1 MNKPMHRRTLLKG
14 LGVGIVLPML
24 ECMQPARASEVEVPR
39 RMLLISNNLGV
50 LPGPFFP
57 KQSGES
63 YTLSPYLEE
72 LKDYR
77 HEFTVFSGLSHPGVI
92 GGHST
97 ENCFLTAARGPTR
110 SGFRNQVSLDQ
121 YAAET
126 LGQKT
131 RFATLNLGVNI
142 DRANRSLAWTR
153 DGALLPAEDSP
164 SDLFR
169 RLYFRGGQREIEG
182 RLHELRLRGSI
193 LDTVLED
200 SQQLSRQLGKRDQA
214 RLDQYFTS
222 IRELEQRLVLAGWWE
237 QHPTPAPDRPSPI
250 DIEDKSQFFEKFSL
264 MLSMAQLALETD
276 STRIVTL
283 MVDAYATPVFK
294 IADTET
300 SINDYHNLSHHGN
313 VVQKVAQLEAVD
325 RRQMRLLKHLLERFT
340 NVEDGPAR
348 LLDNTM
354 VLYGSNMGDSNTH
367 DNTNLPILLAG
378 GGFRHG
384 QHLAYDV
391 DNNRPLSNLFLSML
405 HRLKIPAD
413 KFGSSTGTL
422 SELVPSG

>member
-1 MNKPMHRRTLLKG
+1 LVLAS
-14 LGVGIVLPML
+14 VGIAGRV
-24 ECMQPARASEVEVPR
+24 ASDFTYVGQTYCVH
-39 RMLLISNNLGV
+39 LI
-50 LPGPFFP
+50 
-57 KQSGES
+57 
-63 YTLSPYLEE
+63 
-72 LKDYR
+72 
-77 HEFTVFSGLSHPGVI
+77 
-92 GGHST
+92 
-97 ENCFLTAARGPTR
+97 
-110 SGFRNQVSLDQ
+110 
-121 YAAET
+121 
-126 LGQKT
+126 
-131 RFATLNLGVNI
+131 
-142 DRANRSLAWTR
+142 
-153 DGALLPAEDSP
+153 LLPCARL
-164 SDLFR
+164 LF
-169 RLYFRGGQREIEG
+169 LWIA
-182 RLHELRLRGSI
+182 
-193 LDTVLED
+193 LED

-237 QHPTPAPDRPSPI
+237 QHPTPAPDRPSPT

-283 MVDAYATPVFK
+283 MVDAFATPVFK

>member
-63 YTLSPYLEE
+63 YTLSPYLEQ

-121 YAAET
+121 YAAEM

-164 SDLFR
+164 SNLYR
-169 RLYFRGGQREIEG
+169 RLFFRGGQREIEA

-237 QHPTPAPDRPSPI
+237 QHPTPAPDFPPPI

-264 MLSMAQLALETD
+264 MLLMAQLALETD

-283 MVDAYATPVFK
+283 MVDAFATPVFK
-294 IADTET
+294 IGDTET

-325 RRQMRLLKHLLERFT
+325 RRQMRLLKHLLDRFT
-340 NVEDGPAR
+340 NVDDGPAR

-384 QHLAYDV
+384 LHLAYDLE
-391 DNNRPLSNLFLSML
+391 NNRPLSNLFLSML
-405 HRLKIPAD
+405 HRLNIHAE
-413 KFGSSTGTL
+413 KFGSSTSTL